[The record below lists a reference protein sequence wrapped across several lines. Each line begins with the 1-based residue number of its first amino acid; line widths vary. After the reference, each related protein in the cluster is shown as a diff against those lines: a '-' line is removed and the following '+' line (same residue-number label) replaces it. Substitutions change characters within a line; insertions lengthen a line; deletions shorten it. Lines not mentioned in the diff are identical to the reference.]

1 MSFQALELKTLLNE
15 NKNAYYV
22 REMLL
27 LLSLCI
33 AFENGKEL

>member
-1 MSFQALELKTLLNE
+1 MSFQVVELNTLLNE

-22 REMLL
+22 REIQLL
-27 LLSLCI
+27 LTLSN